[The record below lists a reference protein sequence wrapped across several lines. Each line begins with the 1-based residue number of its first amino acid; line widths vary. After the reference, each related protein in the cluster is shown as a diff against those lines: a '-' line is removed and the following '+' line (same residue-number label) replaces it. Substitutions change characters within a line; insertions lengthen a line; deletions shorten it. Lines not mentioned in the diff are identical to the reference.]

1 MRIKVL
7 SGGRKNIEL
16 SLSDAELNFQMRRIG
31 IEETV
36 PMCRLVEV
44 SEKDNPL
51 HRFEGQT
58 VNMDE
63 VNFFAKRMESLTEY
77 ERKVLSAYA
86 EDYGVATMKDLIN
99 LTFSMKGL
107 SLLTDF
113 SDARQVGVRL
123 YMDEF
128 LGMSEEEK
136 EQTNF
141 IEFAEKTLK
150 ESRVEVLPY
159 GVFVEHGFEMLE
171 VYNGKTFPA
180 FVASEETVA
189 VVEVQNKTGD
199 TEYLY
204 LPTDICSMNKVK
216 ERLQVQ
222 DYWEMEVIE
231 IENLRLPDI
240 LVPTTEDLREVEQ
253 LTLFNEMCHAVKR
266 FDEVKMNQL
275 AMVVEFTGLCD
286 FPDVAY
292 IATHLGEFEIN
303 PLVHNDEEYGKFL
316 VTESGLFDVDELL
329 LPHIN
334 YASFAADK
342 RVGTLVTS
350 GYVEEGFVG
359 AIRPIEEYGQY
370 KGEFAE
376 PLEIDYDCFEKFCL
390 YSPLTANLMVEDV
403 DEGNLYPSDLT
414 QYAEAIAEAIATI
427 TANIVDLDRNPPPN
441 PVADDRND
449 SYNAGNAII
458 PANPQKTSASWSVWR
473 PWWKEKWVWHSDWKW
488 KTGSHTEECEED
500 CESSHGYWEDE
511 GEYVDEGWWEFS
523 LDRYSASLS
532 ATMDLTTDAK
542 SPTATAT
549 TIKSGYGVNISV
561 NASASTGQSSATT
574 PPQTA
579 VSYFPEF
586 YYKTYWR
593 LLDRT
598 RSGYHAGFEFRNNHY
613 STYNRRTHFTPV
625 WMPNG
630 TYTVY
635 TYLLDCWTPDGM
647 LSVNLTDSVQISGD
661 LWDDWHIAPQRAR

>member
-128 LGMSEEEK
+128 LGMS
-136 EQTNF
+136 
-141 IEFAEKTLK
+141 
-150 ESRVEVLPY
+150 
-159 GVFVEHGFEMLE
+159 
-171 VYNGKTFPA
+171 A

-414 QYAEAIAEAIATI
+414 QYAEAIAEAIAREECVGEETRGLMHYFDESREVAAKVMSAHPKVAEI
-427 TANIVDLDRNPPPN
+427 NGELYGVLECKISEPLTEEEIKVLKEYWTGQMSDGWGEGFEQRPINVEDGEIYVSFWNSANF
-441 PVADDRND
+441 
-449 SYNAGNAII
+449 
-458 PANPQKTSASWSVWR
+458 WSVM
-473 PWWKEKWVWHSDWKW
+473 
-488 KTGSHTEECEED
+488 TEEELM
-500 CESSHGYWEDE
+500 G
-511 GEYVDEGWWEFS
+511 GQVQG
-523 LDRYSASLS
+523 
-532 ATMDLTTDAK
+532 MD
-542 SPTATAT
+542 
-549 TIKSGYGVNISV
+549 I
-561 NASASTGQSSATT
+561 
-574 PPQTA
+574 
-579 VSYFPEF
+579 
-586 YYKTYWR
+586 
-593 LLDRT
+593 
-598 RSGYHAGFEFRNNHY
+598 
-613 STYNRRTHFTPV
+613 
-625 WMPNG
+625 
-630 TYTVY
+630 
-635 TYLLDCWTPDGM
+635 CC
-647 LSVNLTDSVQISGD
+647 
-661 LWDDWHIAPQRAR
+661 